1 MLEPERLELIKEVAG
16 TKVYEDRR
24 VKSLK
29 ILQEKQEKRENIQAI
44 ISYIDERLLELD
56 REKEELIM
64 YWHSKNVQRALD
76 YTMHEKELQ
85 EVRAEIEVID

>member
-29 ILQEKQEKRENIQAI
+29 ILQEKQEQRENIQAI